1 MRRHLAAA
9 ALALAACG
17 KPSAEPAFAFA
28 AVPGM
33 ACADGSATGIG
44 VSRGTSDVLLFL
56 DGGGACWDACH
67 CEASPGPFGPEQL
80 ALGQA
85 GALAGTILDRTLA
98 GNPFVRFTM
107 VFVPYCTG
115 DVHAGDA
122 VQAYPAMGATC
133 AATGTWRHH
142 GHRNLGAAL
151 AWVDANLPRPTRIVV
166 AGSSAGGFGSLL
178 AYDLVR
184 ARWPDGSIPPVT
196 AALLDD
202 SGPTFE
208 PATVDTPGL
217 SPTLTSAW
225 WDSWGLDSTVTP
237 VCPTC
242 SGDLSTIW
250 STLSA
255 RYPSDRFALLSTT
268 NDPTIEG
275 FFELLPQ
282 DFGTALG
289 ALAADLDAPP
299 KMASFRS
306 ATPGHALLASPAT
319 YRAGTTPLLSWLDP
333 IAVGTGAFVS
343 AGP

>member
-1 MRRHLAAA
+1 MRPHLAAV

-44 VSRGTSDVLLFL
+44 LSRGTSDVLLFL
-56 DGGGACWDACH
+56 NGGGACWDACH
-67 CEASPGPFGPEQL
+67 CDASPGPFGPQEL
-80 ALGQA
+80 AFGQA
-85 GALAGTILDRTLA
+85 GALAGTILDRNLA
-98 GNPFVRFTM
+98 GNPFARFTM

-142 GHRNLGAAL
+142 GHRNVEAAL
-151 AWVDANLPRPTRIVV
+151 AWVGANLPRPTRIVV

-184 ARWPDGSIPPVT
+184 SRWPDGELPPVT

-202 SGPTFE
+202 SGPTFDP
-208 PATVDTPGL
+208 PAL
-217 SPTLTSAW
+217 PTALTWVW
-225 WDSWGLDSTVTP
+225 WDSWGLGSTVTP
-237 VCPTC
+237 LCAGCKDHLPEIWSV
-242 SGDLSTIW
+242 LSTK
-250 STLSA
+250 
-255 RYPSDRFALLSTT
+255 YPNDLLALLSTT

-275 FFELLPQ
+275 FFNLVPQ
-282 DFGTALG
+282 DFATALG
-289 ALAADLDAPP
+289 VLAADVGALPNA
-299 KMASFRS
+299 ASFQS
-306 ATPGHALLASPAT
+306 ATPGHALLVSPAT

-333 IAVGTGAFVS
+333 IAVGTGSFVS